1 MPIVPSSGFIRLL
14 IYAGFVLL
22 VLVVSQSASAQGVR
36 LVRPPDPLPV
46 SDLRPKIFLGG
57 SIEMG
62 SAVDWQSK
70 LAGIIS
76 DLDVVLLN
84 PRRNDWDTAW
94 KPVAADSNFRAQVEW
109 ELTALEAS
117 DLILIYF
124 APGTLSPVS
133 LLEFGLYAGSGK
145 LRVVCPDGFWRKGNV
160 DITAAR
166 YGVPVY
172 NNLDEFVQSLRQAF
186 SR

>member
-1 MPIVPSSGFIRLL
+1 MLIVPSSGFFRRFIC
-14 IYAGFVLL
+14 AGFILFV
-22 VLVVSQSASAQGVR
+22 VVVSQPALAQGVH
-36 LVRPPDPLPV
+36 LVRSPEQLPV

-62 SAVDWQSK
+62 NAVDWQSQ
-70 LAGIIS
+70 LFAQIS

-84 PRRNDWDTAW
+84 PRRDNWDTAW

-117 DLILIYF
+117 DLIIMYF

-145 LRVVCPDGFWRKGNV
+145 LRVVCPEGFWRKGNV

-166 YGVPVY
+166 YRIPVY
-172 NNLDEFVQSLRQAF
+172 DNLDELVLSLRRDF
-186 SR
+186 SK